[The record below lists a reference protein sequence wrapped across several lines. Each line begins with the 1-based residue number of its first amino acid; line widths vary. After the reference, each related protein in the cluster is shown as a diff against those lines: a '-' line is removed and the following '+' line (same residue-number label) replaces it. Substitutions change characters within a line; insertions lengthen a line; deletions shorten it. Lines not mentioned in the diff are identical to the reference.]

1 METAVTERQRRLFT
15 YRELLELDRMGMF
28 NNQRVELLE
37 GEIIVMPGPNPPHA
51 FATNQA
57 GKRFTRTFGDLVE
70 VSVQNPL
77 RLSND
82 MEDRNLPLPDV
93 MVLKPK
99 VYREHPMPDDVLLL
113 IEVADSSIK
122 EDKGRKL
129 SLYALHG
136 VKEYWIIN
144 LVTKRIEVYTDPVGE
159 DYLSKRSYGL
169 TEAFA
174 LQAFPDVVQAWLPET
189 IYEVLDA

>member
-1 METAVTERQRRLFT
+1 MQPVTERQRRLFT
-15 YRELLELDRMGMF
+15 YGELLELDRAGMF
-28 NNQRVELLE
+28 NNQRIELLE
-37 GEIIVMPGPNPPHA
+37 GEVIVMPPPNPPHA
-51 FATNQA
+51 ITTTQTSKSFSIAF
-57 GKRFTRTFGDLVE
+57 GKQIT

-77 RLSND
+77 RLSPSL
-82 MEDRNLPLPDV
+82 EDKNLLMPDI
-93 MVLKPK
+93 MILQPRI
-99 VYREHPMPDDVLLL
+99 YRDHPTPDDVLLL
-113 IEVADSSIK
+113 VEVADSSIK

-136 VKEYWIIN
+136 IKEYWIIN
-144 LVTKRIEVYTDPVGE
+144 LITKRIEVYTDPMGE

-189 IYEVLDA
+189 ILEMLDN